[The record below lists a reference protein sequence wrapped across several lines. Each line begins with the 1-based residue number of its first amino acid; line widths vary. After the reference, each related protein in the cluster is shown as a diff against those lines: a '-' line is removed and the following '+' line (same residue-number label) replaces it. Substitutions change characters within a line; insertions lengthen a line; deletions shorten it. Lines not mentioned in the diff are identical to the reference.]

1 MPKLLFLVRNM
12 NCAYNT
18 NIQLTLEPLKLCLNL
33 VLTVKMEGE
42 KNEKLFIHHILDS
55 NDCDELAKYRSKLNS

>member
-42 KNEKLFIHHILDS
+42 KNEKLNLSITFWTQMIVM
-55 NDCDELAKYRSKLNS
+55 N